1 MFVMKNVLTDFVL
14 QVTVHLSKLFNNM
27 SDLEFA
33 KNEQLDNPK
42 LAVGMY
48 SIEKEYVPFQTE
60 CRCCGPVRHYRHQRI
75 KSKLATR
82 VNK

>member
-1 MFVMKNVLTDFVL
+1 M
-14 QVTVHLSKLFNNM
+14 QVTVHLSKLFDNM

-48 SIEKEYVPFQTE
+48 SKEREYVPFLAE
-60 CRCCGPVRHYRHQRI
+60 CRCYGPVRLHSGSNVSHFV
-75 KSKLATR
+75 K
-82 VNK
+82 